1 MREKIFQNKDSVR
14 ISHPIFILVHPDF
27 PLMNRLLTF
36 TAGIFMIFQPSNSQ
50 AASLKVDSTKSHIT
64 VYAEATGGDF
74 KGYLTK
80 YSATITGDAST
91 LKPDS
96 ASVTW
101 KFADL
106 DTKEQKRNAKMLK
119 WLDTGKH
126 PGGSF
131 KLSRVFDKKVVG
143 KTQTYALGKITIH
156 GVSKQIVFPIT
167 TAKKDNTLT
176 IAGQAVIDTTDFN
189 LPIIRMALI
198 ATVKPKL
205 TIDFS
210 LTGTIK

>member
-1 MREKIFQNKDSVR
+1 MNKIFSAAAG
-14 ISHPIFILVHPDF
+14 
-27 PLMNRLLTF
+27 LLLFLQPATSAAATF
-36 TAGIFMIFQPSNSQ
+36 V
-50 AASLKVDSTKSHIT
+50 VDQKLSHIT
-64 VYAEATGGDF
+64 VYAKATGGDF
-74 KGYLTK
+74 KGYLGK
-80 YSATITGDAST
+80 YSATITGDATT
-91 LKPDS
+91 LKPSS

-106 DTKEQKRNAKMLK
+106 DTRKKKRNAKMLS

-143 KTQTYALGKITIH
+143 KTQTYALGNITIH

-167 TAKKDNTLT
+167 TTKKSPALT
-176 IAGQAVIDTTDFN
+176 ITGQAVIDTTDFK
-189 LPIIRMALI
+189 LPIIRMALV

-205 TIDFS
+205 TIDFN

>member
-1 MREKIFQNKDSVR
+1 MNK
-14 ISHPIFILVHPDF
+14 
-27 PLMNRLLTF
+27 LLSAATGLLLLLQ
-36 TAGIFMIFQPSNSQ
+36 ASASS
-50 AASLKVDSTKSHIT
+50 AASFTVDKKQSHIT
-64 VYAEATGGDF
+64 VYAKATGGDF
-74 KGYLTK
+74 KGYLTN
-80 YSATITGDAST
+80 YTATITGDPTT
-91 LKPDS
+91 LKPSS
-96 ASVTW
+96 ASITW

-106 DTKEQKRNAKMLK
+106 DTKKKKRNVKMLS

-143 KTQTYALGKITIH
+143 KTQTYALGNLTIH
-156 GVSKQIVFPIT
+156 GVSKQIVFPINAT
-167 TAKKDNTLT
+167 REGNSLT
-176 IAGQAVIDTTDFN
+176 ITGQAVIDTTDFN

-210 LTGTIK
+210 LTGTGK